1 MIDRLSMVG
10 SCIHVH
16 VDEISLKT
24 TKGFTHGGL
33 AFDVATR
40 TVTFGNLPAVA
51 LPDELALADGDTLS
65 LQLVAPDGTLR
76 KQTRSG
82 VLRGNEKQ
90 PGILRIAGMSKTAS
104 KFSAD
109 DGWGH
114 TVYKFRAYFT
124 HPGVETSGGVPEW
137 LKGSIAR
144 QKALWNHLAWLCRE
158 ARRKCSPVPTEEI
171 VSFVNETI
179 LPAIDAFNDAL
190 GRSKEKMKHP
200 AKLKKDAPGLD
211 VIWKFAG
218 ELRTRIEKD
227 RPVPEGLLDK
237 VVAFAQQYKPDY
249 TPLNQFL
256 NSLNEIAEQEAK
268 ALVMAKDAEPVE
280 CRNYE
285 VRPTVKA
292 FKAVL
297 DRRKTTKAPWSEG
310 WPLIKYPDS
319 PKADNWGLHYYFNK
333 AGVGGML
340 LETPKG
346 VPGLT
351 LGRPLSPSNT
361 GHAKMTGS
369 GQHSARKLR
378 EAEISIPGSEGERWN
393 FRFAVLQHR
402 ALPAH
407 SHIKEWKL
415 IFSDGELWLC
425 LVVELQRPVAAA
437 GPVAA
442 GLEIGW
448 RRTEDGI
455 RFGTIYEPQSHTFRE
470 LTIDFNR
477 SPKDHSD
484 RGPFR
489 IDLGPTRWEKR
500 NILTLRP
507 DWKPGDPIP
516 SYFETRTALNERRSY
531 LKDTAKVLLRKHL
544 GDKLPVWFDKA
555 GKKGLI
561 KLQEEFKDDSTVQ
574 DILNTWQAGNA
585 ELERIVPMY
594 FERSTKRIEYG
605 QAQVAHD
612 VCRYLQQKGTSH
624 LIVESS
630 FVAKVAQTQDNNDP
644 DALKNSHKYR
654 QLAAT
659 SRFVSLLKNTAIK
672 YGIAVDDHVAINI
685 TRLCH
690 HCNHLNAATEK
701 ETFSCE
707 NCNMVLNQ
715 DQNAAINLS
724 RFGKDPE
731 LAEMAMHTAPNY
743 LKR

>member
-16 VDEISLKT
+16 IDEISLKT

-33 AFDVATR
+33 VFDVAAR
-40 TVTFGNLPAVA
+40 TATFGSLPAVA
-51 LPDELALADGDTLS
+51 LPAEVALVEGDSLS
-65 LQLVAPDGTLR
+65 FQLVAPDGTLR

-90 PGILRIAGMSKTAS
+90 PGILRIAGMSKTAA
-104 KFSAD
+104 KFSAE

-114 TVYKFRAYFT
+114 AVYKFRAYVT
-124 HPGVETSGGVPEW
+124 HPGVETTGGIPEW

-144 QKALWNHLAWLCRE
+144 QKALWNRLAWLCRE

-171 VSFVNETI
+171 ILFVNETI

-190 GRSKEKMKHP
+190 GRSKDKMKHP
-200 AKLKKDAPGLD
+200 AKLKKEAPGLD
-211 VIWKFAG
+211 GLWSFAG
-218 ELRTRIEKD
+218 ELRSRIEKG
-227 RPVPEGLLDK
+227 RPFPDGLLDK

-256 NSLNEIAEQEAK
+256 NSLNTIAEQEAK
-268 ALVMAKDAEPVE
+268 ALVMGKDAEPVE

-285 VRPTVKA
+285 VRPTLMA

-297 DRRKTTKAPWSEG
+297 DMRKTKKSPWSEG
-310 WPLIKYPDS
+310 WPLIKFPDS

-333 AGVGGML
+333 AGVESAL

-351 LGRPLSPSNT
+351 FDRALSLAST
-361 GHAKMTGS
+361 GHAMMTGRS
-369 GQHSARKLR
+369 QRAAKKLR
-378 EAEISIPGSEGERWN
+378 EAEISIPGIDGERWN
-393 FRFAVLQHR
+393 FRFGVLQHR
-402 ALPAH
+402 KLPAH

-415 IFSDGELWLC
+415 IYSNGELWLC
-425 LVVELQRPVAAA
+425 LVVELQRPVAVP

-442 GLEIGW
+442 GLDIGW

-455 RFGTIYEPQSHTFRE
+455 RFGTLYEPQSNTFRE

-477 SPKDHSD
+477 SPKDTSA
-484 RGPFR
+484 RTPFR

-500 NILTLRP
+500 NSFILRP

-516 SYFETRTALNERRSY
+516 SYVETRSALNERRSY

-544 GDKLPVWFDKA
+544 GDKLPGWFDKA
-555 GKKGLI
+555 GKRGLT
-561 KLQEEFKDDSTVQ
+561 KLGEEFKDDSVVQ

-612 VCRYLQQKGTSH
+612 VCRYLQQKGTTH

-630 FVAKVAQTQDNNDP
+630 FVAKAAVKQDNHDAE
-644 DALKNSHKYR
+644 ALKNSHKYR

-659 SRFVSLLKNTAIK
+659 SKFVAVLKNTAVK
-672 YGIAVDDHVAINI
+672 YGIVVDVHDAINT
-685 TRLCH
+685 TRICH

-707 NCNMVLNQ
+707 NCKMVLSQ
-715 DQNAAINLS
+715 DQNASINLS

-731 LAEMAMHTAPNY
+731 LADMALHAG
-743 LKR
+743 KAA